1 MKYSLRPAAAAIVI
15 LGLAASVLVMAHTRT
30 EIDASA
36 DRAIA
41 RFYDLSPQN
50 RGLADKAA
58 GVLTFGNVTKA
69 GVGVGGEFGEGV
81 LRVKGADARYYSVSS
96 ASVGLTLGVGE
107 HREVFLFMTQESL
120 DHFTR
125 SDGWSAGADA
135 ALAVVSKGAAGQYDG
150 ATLGKPILGFIFGEK
165 GLLGDLSFEGSKV
178 TKIKTGA

>member
-1 MKYSLRPAAAAIVI
+1 MKHSLRPAASLAV
-15 LGLAASVLVMAHTRT
+15 LGLAASVLAFAATRT

-36 DRAIA
+36 DRALT

-50 RGLADKAA
+50 RGLVDKAA
-58 GVLTFGNVTKA
+58 GVLIFGKVTKA
-69 GVGVGGEFGEGV
+69 GAGVGGEFGEGV
-81 LRVKGADARYYSVSS
+81 LRLKGTDANYYSVTS

-107 HREVFLFMTQESL
+107 HREIFLFMTQESL

-125 SDGWSAGADA
+125 SEGWSAGADA

-178 TKIKTGA
+178 TMIKKGA